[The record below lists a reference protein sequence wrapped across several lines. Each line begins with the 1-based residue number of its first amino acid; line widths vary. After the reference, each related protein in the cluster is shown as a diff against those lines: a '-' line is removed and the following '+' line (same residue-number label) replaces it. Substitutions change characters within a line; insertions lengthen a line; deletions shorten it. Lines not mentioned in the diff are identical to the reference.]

1 MGCEAALVD
10 IAQDLIL
17 RELHM
22 IGLLGEL
29 VFKGGT
35 SLRKLYA
42 GNAGRFSLDLDFSV
56 REIGADTETVLDL
69 LTEHVKICSPSTSR
83 DERSGPLPTTS
94 SSGAAS
100 GTSSS

>member
-22 IGLLGEL
+22 IGLLDEL

-69 LTEHVKICSPSTSR
+69 LTEHVKGR
-83 DERSGPLPTTS
+83 EMGPLPTTS
-94 SSGAAS
+94 SNGAAS

>member
-1 MGCEAALVD
+1 MA
-10 IAQDLIL
+10 
-17 RELHM
+17 RSRSKS
-22 IGLLGEL
+22 LLDEL

-69 LTEHVKICSPSTSR
+69 LTEHVKGRETRVLRRPCPIGLSPCSRPGSVSP
-83 DERSGPLPTTS
+83 DIGVPT
-94 SSGAAS
+94 
-100 GTSSS
+100 